1 MLCCVYRLQASKQTR
16 KIQSLGF
23 TLWFLE
29 EEKVKE
35 KVFSSFVFSVPVGMQ
50 DLQRDIEQH
59 TESVAS
65 VLTLCD
71 VLLHDADACGSDS
84 ENDSIQQTTLSLDRR
99 WRNICAMSM
108 ERRMRWA
115 ARKGWRLCTDSL
127 VYSGWGVLHLPELG
141 LLWLEVNMC
150 LFYLQNWGNV
160 ASLV

>member
-1 MLCCVYRLQASKQTR
+1 MSV
-16 KIQSLGF
+16 
-23 TLWFLE
+23 
-29 EEKVKE
+29 
-35 KVFSSFVFSVPVGMQ
+35 VFSVPVGMQ

-108 ERRMRWA
+108 ERRMR
-115 ARKGWRLCTDSL
+115 
-127 VYSGWGVLHLPELG
+127 
-141 LLWLEVNMC
+141 
-150 LFYLQNWGNV
+150 
-160 ASLV
+160 